1 MEDII
6 VIIIVA
12 VILVL
17 SGLYIYKT
25 KKSGKKCIGCPYAD
39 KCKMNNIA
47 SNCCS
52 CINIPDEKTEDI

>member
-12 VILVL
+12 VIVVL

-39 KCKMNNIA
+39 SCGK
-47 SNCCS
+47 NCNCTGS
-52 CINIPDEKTEDI
+52 VQSTDK